1 MQGAIM
7 ASGIT
12 TVAQVAPPI
21 PVSFLNRMLSIP
33 TPLNIHGTC
42 ANQFTMPAQGGNILR
57 MRRPNRLPTQAAK
70 APLGITGINPPPVIP
85 TVTDIDAELNLY
97 GSYMLVQE
105 QVVLTSQDPVLNWM
119 TNQLGIQLREV
130 EDELIRD
137 MLLSSAG
144 QINCV
149 GGFNGDNPKL
159 CGVKKSSLI
168 DLEALA

>member
-105 QVVLTSQDPVLNWM
+105 QVNKTACYKSVL
-119 TNQLGIQLREV
+119 IEV
-130 EDELIRD
+130 EAR
-137 MLLSSAG
+137 A
-144 QINCV
+144 
-149 GGFNGDNPKL
+149 
-159 CGVKKSSLI
+159 
-168 DLEALA
+168 